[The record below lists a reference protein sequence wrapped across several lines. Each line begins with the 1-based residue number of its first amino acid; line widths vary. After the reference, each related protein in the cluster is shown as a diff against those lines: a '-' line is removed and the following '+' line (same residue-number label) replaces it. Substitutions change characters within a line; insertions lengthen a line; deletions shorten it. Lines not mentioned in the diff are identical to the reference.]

1 MENVY
6 GIGVA
11 NRYALFIEDE
21 EGGEEILKQVDV
33 PKKVEVAKPVAK
45 PVAKKDNL
53 KKDDTG
59 DYKLLSWISELEF
72 ASIMLSSEMYRV
84 YGNSCDQLKSVLG
97 CYITGFYDQI
107 LITDMYSRFS
117 IDNLS
122 CIHGPLKV
130 TVTGVWNMFS

>member
-59 DYKLLSWISELEF
+59 DSKLLKWIVE
-72 ASIMLSSEMYRV
+72 
-84 YGNSCDQLKSVLG
+84 
-97 CYITGFYDQI
+97 
-107 LITDMYSRFS
+107 
-117 IDNLS
+117 
-122 CIHGPLKV
+122 
-130 TVTGVWNMFS
+130 